1 MIHSSARNDE
11 IRETVEKY
19 RDSILRFAYAYM
31 KNRAEAEDIAQE
43 VFITYIKKT
52 PLCETENQKKAW
64 LMTVTANKCKNVLNS
79 VWKKKVTELPDDFS
93 YMPRE
98 NADLIR
104 FVLSLE
110 KKYRIPIH
118 LHYYEGYSIE
128 EISRLMDV
136 NAATVGTWLA
146 RGRKRLK
153 DLIGDGYYE

>member
-1 MIHSSARNDE
+1 MIDSSARTDE

-19 RDSILRFAYAYM
+19 RDSILRFAYTYT
-31 KNRAEAEDIAQE
+31 KNRSDAEDIAQE
-43 VFITYIKKT
+43 VFITYIEKT
-52 PLCETENQKKAW
+52 PQCDTENQKKAW
-64 LMTVTANKCKNVLNS
+64 LMIVTANKCKNMLSS
-79 VWKKKVTELPDDFS
+79 VWKKKVTELPDDLS

-118 LHYYEGYSIE
+118 LYYYEGYSIR

-136 NAATVGTWLA
+136 SAATVGTWLA
-146 RGRKRLK
+146 RGRKKLK
-153 DLIGDGYYE
+153 GLIGDEYYE